1 MKGLRSTDALHS
13 HQMMFLG
20 IKDQSVSITSALTL
34 KSNQSSLCGRS
45 RLGGLQQHRGMG
57 FQVNYY

>member
-1 MKGLRSTDALHS
+1 MKGLKSTDALHS
-13 HQMMFLG
+13 HQTMFLG

-45 RLGGLQQHRGMG
+45 RPGTSAT
-57 FQVNYY
+57 